1 MLLKRT
7 DAASRDVA
15 WHVYYYN
22 RIAKPRLLATSL
34 LVKSASADLQSVILY
49 KVMVYNQPIVTN
61 GK

>member
-7 DAASRDVA
+7 VAASGDVA

-22 RIAKPRLLATSL
+22 RRTKPRLLATSL